1 MDADDLVI
9 TLKKSL
15 AKLSRT
21 ERRKAV
27 ELVGDVVRAAMF
39 DDAAGDGYEVE
50 RCPRCGSVAIVKKGK
65 SRNGEQRYLCRD
77 CGRTF
82 SGSTDRI
89 LGTSKLPRETWM
101 AYAECFALMLPLREC
116 AGRCGVCLKTAYT
129 MRHRLIE
136 CLKEYS
142 PTFHVGRGQAC
153 ELDETYFPESFKG
166 NHSKGSFTLP
176 RRARHRGKQVHR
188 RGLSREQ
195 ICVMTGVS
203 DTNATFF
210 EVSGRGVVS
219 RKRAAEALRGRIG
232 AGAVVATDKATAY
245 IDVLRDLK
253 VASHES
259 YDSKDRSEGT
269 INRINTVHSLLDSFM
284 ARFKGVS
291 TKHLGAYLDWFRWC
305 RPSWRRARARR
316 SPRSPA
322 SSPTAPAR
330 PASAACSASSLPSWT
345 TGTGGR
351 PSELKWW
358 PRSSDRGRSGNDIER
373 PGHHDKN
380 RSRGQKGGRGR
391 ARRARA
397 LHVGRHEH
405 IPQGGDPRGRPA
417 LRRQAGIFGEG

>member
-1 MDADDLVI
+1 MDADDLAI
-9 TLKKSL
+9 SLKMG
-15 AKLSRT
+15 LSRLSKS
-21 ERRKAV
+21 ERRRAI
-27 ELVGDVVRAAMF
+27 ELVRDVIRAAVF
-39 DDAAGDGYEVE
+39 DDAAGAGCEIQ

-65 SRNGEQRYLCRD
+65 SGNGGQRYLCRD

-101 AYAECFALMLPLREC
+101 AYAECFVLMLPLREC
-116 AGRCGVCLKTAYT
+116 ADRCGVCLKTAYT

-136 CLKEYS
+136 CLREYS

-176 RRARHRGKQVHR
+176 RKARHRGKQVHR

-195 ICVMTGVS
+195 ICVMTGIS

-232 AGAVVATDKATAY
+232 AGAAVATDKAAAY
-245 IDVLRDLK
+245 IDVLRDLR

-259 YDSKDRSEGT
+259 YDSKDRSGGAV
-269 INRINTVHSLLDSFM
+269 NRINAVHSLLDSFM

-291 TKHLGAYLDWFRWC
+291 TKHLAAYLDWFRWC
-305 RPSWRRARARR
+305 RTFMAADSRSAESAVARQLANGTCATRIRDMFNVRPPYMDYWGTRAA
-316 SPRSPA
+316 
-322 SSPTAPAR
+322 
-330 PASAACSASSLPSWT
+330 
-345 TGTGGR
+345 
-351 PSELKWW
+351 
-358 PRSSDRGRSGNDIER
+358 
-373 PGHHDKN
+373 
-380 RSRGQKGGRGR
+380 
-391 ARRARA
+391 
-397 LHVGRHEH
+397 
-405 IPQGGDPRGRPA
+405 
-417 LRRQAGIFGEG
+417 